1 MYKVDGLRYG
11 LDGHCDGERNDWV
24 WCGTCAKCQYLAETA
39 VETGKWE
46 SPEAWKKWNWE
57 QVMLMRLKTKVAKR
71 KALKELYLKT
81 GNENLMKHTFVTIA
95 LKEDYSLPDMVK
107 TVEKIQAKDLYGLGD
122 SIASYEYFSD
132 KHPEGGNLHVHLL
145 AVNNNKKYKPSV
157 IAARLSNLFK
167 IESNFVDVSNG
178 NDDFLNR
185 LNYVCGIK
193 TCSEKSKYVDKDKK
207 WRQANNLPRVTY
219 ALPFTLR
226 AKVEKMMEDEKNDTP

>member
-24 WCGTCAKCQYLAETA
+24 WCGACGKCQYLAETA

-107 TVEKIQAKDLYGLGD
+107 TVEKIQARDLYGLGD

-167 IESNFVDVSNG
+167 IESNFVDVMNG

-193 TCSEKSKYVDKDKK
+193 TCAEKSKYVEKDQK
-207 WRQANNLPRVTY
+207 WRSENNLPRVTY

-226 AKVEKMMEDEKNDTP
+226 AKVEKMIENDTT